1 MSVTSSTLTVVAFAD
16 SSQRLRDVITA
27 TQMSLGQQTPIVAIA
42 QRAVIDDLEYS
53 NQKLPHVH
61 LVDESSSLADIA
73 PLIQSRYVLNL
84 PPSSPIMFTGV
95 NDAISL
101 LESLPH
107 VLELGGLV
115 IDSRGV
121 VVSGAFVT
129 IHRPST
135 GSIALAPVEETH
147 PDWTR
152 HGNFAYTP
160 SDYLGGASL
169 IRRENLSDGHFHGG
183 SLIGR
188 ALSAP
193 LVDET
198 HQRMLYSGLIAL
210 TRWGVDINFQDSGEN
225 ELLPVASQPA
235 WLKAGIH
242 HITVLHRGAVL
253 RHDALRR
260 VVFLADNRIASVDGA
275 GSRPAMDPSRYY
287 LLTGSRIQLGPGF
300 LALSQLINRESNW
313 QAASSDYRGS
323 LERLTD
329 IERFILVRAR
339 RLGGRLPGPMLRF
352 LRRLLKKSLRVQP

>member
-1 MSVTSSTLTVVAFAD
+1 MSVTSSTLTVVALAD

-27 TQMSLGQQTPIVAIA
+27 THMSLGQQTPIVAIV

-107 VLELGGLV
+107 VVELGGLV
-115 IDSRGV
+115 IGSRGA

-129 IHRPST
+129 IHRPSSR
-135 GSIALAPVEETH
+135 SIALAPIEETH

-152 HGNFAYTP
+152 HGNFASTP
-160 SDYLGGASL
+160 ADYLGGVSL
-169 IRRENLSDGHFHGG
+169 LRRENLSEGHLYAGT
-183 SLIGR
+183 LIGR
-188 ALSAP
+188 ALTMP
-193 LVDET
+193 VVEDT
-198 HQRMLYSGLIAL
+198 HQRVLYSGLIAL
-210 TRWGVDINFQDSGEN
+210 TRWGVDINFRDSGEY
-225 ELLPVASQPA
+225 ELLPVSSQSA
-235 WLKAGIH
+235 WLKAGVQ

-253 RHDALRR
+253 RHDALGR
-260 VVFLADNRIASVDGA
+260 VVFFADNQISSVDGA

-300 LALSQLINRESNW
+300 LALSQWMNRGSEW

-323 LERLTD
+323 LEGLSD
-329 IERFILVRAR
+329 IERLILVRAR
-339 RLGGRLPGPMLRF
+339 RLAGRLPGPMLSF
-352 LRRLLKKSLRVQP
+352 LKRLLKKSPRVQP